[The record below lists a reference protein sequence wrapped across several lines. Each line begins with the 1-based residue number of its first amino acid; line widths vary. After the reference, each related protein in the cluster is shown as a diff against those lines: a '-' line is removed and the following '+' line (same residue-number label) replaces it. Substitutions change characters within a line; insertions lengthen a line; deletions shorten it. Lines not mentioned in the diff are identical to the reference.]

1 MTDIIRKMHNAEI
14 ALYMVFK
21 YKQFSVLDLVFEK
34 FGDLTHRLLESALKS
49 NESESIEYVK
59 EHYPESTFESD
70 VFEWYFDDDAI
81 ISDIDMNNLDVLMY
95 LLENVIDLKLSDW
108 VNLFAIEVGLH
119 EDFVKKDYCDFY
131 IFTLTCNVKKI
142 VRMVDMYMC
151 SAMDQMKCYTR
162 NRTYSSL
169 LWLDA
174 SDGFMEYVGDRITV
188 LMKKKIITMDHVSKH
203 AENGNHLM
211 LKCMMKCKRLP
222 VNFLEDAIVNCPL
235 DFIKQSFVDGY
246 RLNRQC
252 FINSIASEDLD
263 KVVFAYENRSWKS
276 KITNNMMSLIVG
288 NSTFDITMY
297 ILSLGTIPNDNVISA
312 MTDEI
317 VTELLKKSTKISK
330 KIVLYHLSNLDYL
343 IDCKYKFVYMDF
355 KHVTMTPDVFEKM
368 SRNTCVPYEKISK
381 FSP

>member
-1 MTDIIRKMHNAEI
+1 MADIIRKMHNAEI

-34 FGDLTHRLLESALKS
+34 FGDLTHKLLESALKS

-81 ISDIDMNNLDVLMY
+81 VSDVDMNNLDVLMY

-108 VNLFAIEVGLH
+108 VNLFAIEVGAH
-119 EDFVKKDYCDFY
+119 ENFVKNDYCDFY

-142 VRMVDMYMC
+142 VRMIDMYMC
-151 SAMDQMKCYTR
+151 SAADQMKCYTR
-162 NRTYSSL
+162 NRKYSSL

-174 SDGFMEYVGDRITV
+174 SDGFMEYVGDRITL

-235 DFIKQSFVDGY
+235 DFIKQSFADGY

-252 FINSIASEDLD
+252 FINSTASEDLD

-297 ILSLGTIPNDNVISA
+297 ILSLGTIPNDSVISA

-330 KIVLYHLSNLDYL
+330 KIVLHHLSNLDYL
-343 IDCKYKFVYMDF
+343 IACKYKFVYMDF
-355 KHVTMTPDVFEKM
+355 KHATMTPDVFEKM
-368 SRNTCVPYEKISK
+368 SRNTYVPYEKISK